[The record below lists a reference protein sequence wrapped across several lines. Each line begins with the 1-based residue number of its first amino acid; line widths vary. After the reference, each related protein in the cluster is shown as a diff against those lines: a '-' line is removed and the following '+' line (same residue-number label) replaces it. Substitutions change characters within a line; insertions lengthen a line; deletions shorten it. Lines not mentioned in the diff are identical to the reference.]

1 LATSVPDDGRGKS
14 GSLAGAAAVYI
25 GAAVVLTWPL
35 AINLTLRL
43 GAPEGVGDPFLNLWI
58 LGWGLR
64 AWVADPASVLAGR
77 VFDANIFHP
86 ATGALTFSDH
96 FLLQALAL
104 SPVYAVTG
112 DAVLCY
118 NLVVIASIALSG
130 LAMHLFARS
139 VTGSSPG
146 AYAAGLAWAMWPYR
160 TAHLFHL
167 QLQALYFLPLA
178 LFFLHR
184 LVAGRRM
191 ADAIGLGVMAGL
203 QAIASVYYGVMTAL
217 TLVAAS
223 VMLAVGTG
231 QWRSRRLLSRLAV
244 GAVVGVIVAAP
255 LVWPYVKTQRL
266 YGFGRN
272 LYEAANHAAALQSYT
287 QVPPGNLVYGRTGWL
302 SPRPPSPG
310 EWNRSGVEH
319 QMFPGLLIVALAGVG
334 VWLGRRSDARLH
346 VAAGVALVVTGVV
359 LSLGP
364 DGVRSLYA
372 WLHSWVFGF
381 EAIRAPAR
389 FAVIAMLGLA
399 MLAAVGV
406 AALERRLNPTVHWS
420 GGSACSLIR
429 RTWRNPTRV
438 RADGSSTQEN
448 RGVTLG
454 ARLRG
459 AWLAAPLA
467 LIALEYV
474 NTPLPFVD
482 APARQTPT
490 GQWLR
495 SSAPT
500 GAVLYLPIGPDV
512 ENTTFMVRS
521 MEHWRPI
528 VNGYS
533 GQRPAFFSG
542 VVESLSEFPSP
553 DAYAMLRE
561 LDVKFVV
568 SPESVDGSGSAAS
581 PLVERARLPD
591 GVVYEVIWTPDA
603 EAAMEIATAEA
614 PPAPGPL
621 PFEPGERLTYEVAW
635 VGGPLDLPAGRATLT
650 ADHANVGEGR
660 GPRARWTFEA
670 TAETADWVSRFFE
683 ARDRFWTLAD
693 EGLLPIEH
701 TRSIREGRRRMD
713 EAYLFDAEAR
723 VVRLG
728 ATRAEA
734 AGAGVAFPAPPE
746 VRDALTTFYYVRT
759 LPLAEGT
766 ELALPVN
773 DGGRN
778 MALRIRVVGYE
789 TVPYRGGLLRAL
801 RLEPQVVRRLERR
814 QPLTMTVWLS
824 DDGRRVPLTVEV
836 AAGFGRIRANLVGYR
851 Q

>member
-1 LATSVPDDGRGKS
+1 LATAVPDDGRGR
-14 GSLAGAAAVYI
+14 GGLLAGAAAVYI

-35 AINLTLRL
+35 AINLTSRL

-64 AWVADPASVLAGR
+64 AWVADPASVVTGR

-86 ATGALTFSDH
+86 ATGTLTFSDH

-104 SPVYAVTG
+104 SPVYAATG

-118 NLVVIASIALSG
+118 NLAVIASIALSG

-167 QLQALYFLPLA
+167 QLQALCFLPLA

-184 LVAGRRM
+184 LVAGRRL

-223 VMLAVGTG
+223 VMLAVVTG
-231 QWRSRRLLSRLAV
+231 QWRARRLLSRLAL

-287 QVPPGNLVYGRTGWL
+287 QVPPGNVVYGRTGWL
-302 SPRPPSPG
+302 SPRPPTPG
-310 EWNRSGVEH
+310 ERNRSGVEH
-319 QMFPGLLIVALAGVG
+319 QMFPGALIVALAGVG
-334 VWLGRRSDARLH
+334 VWLGRRSDARAH
-346 VAAGVALVVTGVV
+346 VGAGVALVATGVL

-364 DGVRSLYA
+364 EGVRSLYA
-372 WLHSWVFGF
+372 WLHAWVFGF

-399 MLAAVGV
+399 MLAAVGL
-406 AALERRLNPTVHWS
+406 AALERRL
-420 GGSACSLIR
+420 A
-429 RTWRNPTRV
+429 
-438 RADGSSTQEN
+438 
-448 RGVTLG
+448 LG

-459 AWLAAPLA
+459 AWLAVPLA
-467 LIALEYV
+467 LIVLEYV
-474 NTPLPFVD
+474 NAPLPLAD

-495 SSAPT
+495 SSPSA
-500 GAVLYLPIGPDV
+500 GAVLYLPIGRDV
-512 ENTTFMVRS
+512 ENTPFMVRS

-533 GQRPAFFSG
+533 GQRPAFYWA
-542 VVESLSEFPSP
+542 VVESLSEFPS
-553 DAYAMLRE
+553 DNAYAMLRE

-568 SPESVDGSGSAAS
+568 SPSPVDGSGSAAS

-603 EAAMEIATAEA
+603 DAAIDVLTAPA

-635 VGGPLDLPAGRATLT
+635 VGGPLDLPAGTATLT
-650 ADHANVGEGR
+650 ADHAYGGEGS

-693 EGLLPIEH
+693 EALLPIEH
-701 TRSIREGRRRMD
+701 MRTIREGRRRMD
-713 EAYLFDAEAR
+713 ETYLFDAGAR

-728 ATRAEA
+728 STRAEA
-734 AGAGVAFPAPPE
+734 AGAGVAFPAPRD

-778 MALRIRVVGYE
+778 MVLRIRVVGYE
-789 TVPYRGGLLRAL
+789 TVPYRGGSLRAL

-814 QPLTMTVWLS
+814 QPLAMTVWLS
-824 DDGRRVPLTVEV
+824 DDDRRVPLTVEV
-836 AAGFGRIRANLVGYR
+836 AAGFGRIRANLVGGR
-851 Q
+851 R